1 MIYFGI
7 KTSKSIETKVSPVL
21 NITYSVKKEKG
32 VYFLK
37 QYNPVNNDV
46 NTIKIENTKYFDGFD
61 KKIYDKQYY
70 DYLKVLLSNLGE
82 NSKNIIFS
90 PTTKESRKIAIQ
102 LANGR
107 KKISNTYIDS
117 LVKYYRE
124 TVHENYELSNTLEHN
139 IAYHNG
145 KLPKHV
151 RRTLEYAIKDKNMN
165 INNLVCTTTL
175 MQGINLPTQNVIVRN
190 PHLYTRATK
199 KNNQELSSYDMANLR
214 GRAGRL
220 LKDFIGRTYVYN
232 ENQFEEIIEYE
243 EQDLLFGDTTKEL
256 NTGYKEKFEEH
267 KNEILQIL
275 SESEAIDS
283 NTNAKHIITHIRQ
296 TIIKYGN
303 KAMTRLKDIGISIT
317 EQDFY
322 RIKRVLDNLDVPRE
336 ICLKN
341 RYFDPIILEKL
352 YKDKNIPELPL
363 SMSDKKLNTKLR
375 NLLKYYRDDEDLN
388 YLFNRYISDKYS
400 KGTMLSILCN
410 KTIEWA
416 KGKKLQEI
424 LDTEFSNKSSDNIE
438 EQIEL
443 LENDISY
450 NIPILL
456 KPLYDIKEPES
467 VFLTNIEMG
476 AFKPILKKMIEMD
489 IPRETS
495 IFLYDNY
502 IESLKL
508 DEKDPNITQILKTTL
523 KDIKEK
529 LPFWIKVQLEFIL

>member
-1 MIYFGI
+1 M
-7 KTSKSIETKVSPVL
+7 
-21 NITYSVKKEKG
+21 
-32 VYFLK
+32 
-37 QYNPVNNDV
+37 
-46 NTIKIENTKYFDGFD
+46 
-61 KKIYDKQYY
+61 
-70 DYLKVLLSNLGE
+70 LLSNLGE

-107 KKISNTYIDS
+107 KKINNAHIDS

-124 TVHENYELSNTLEHN
+124 TVHENYELSNVLEYN
-139 IAYHNG
+139 IAYHNA

-151 RRTLEYAIKDKNMN
+151 RRTLEYAIKDKQMN

-175 MQGINLPTQNVIVRN
+175 MQGVNLPTQNVIVRN
-190 PHLYTRATK
+190 PHLYTRITN

-232 ENQFEEIIEYE
+232 ENQFEEIVEYE
-243 EQDLLFGDTTKEL
+243 EQDIIFGDTTKEL
-256 NTGYKEKFEEH
+256 NSSYKEKFEEN
-267 KNEILQIL
+267 KDEILQIL
-275 SESEAIDS
+275 SEPEAINS

-296 TIIKYGN
+296 TIIKYGD
-303 KAMTRLKDIGISIT
+303 KSITRLNDIGINIT
-317 EQDFY
+317 KEEFY
-322 RIKRVLDNLDVPRE
+322 NIKKVLDNLDVPKE

-341 RYFDPIILEKL
+341 RYFDPLILEKL
-352 YKDKNIPELPL
+352 YKDKNIPNLPL
-363 SMSDKKLNTKLR
+363 SMSDKQLKNKLR
-375 NLLKYYRDDEDLN
+375 NLLKYYRDDEELN
-388 YLFNRYISDKYS
+388 YLFNRYIDDKYS
-400 KGTMLSILCN
+400 KGTMLSILCD
-410 KTIEWA
+410 KTIAWA

-424 LDTEFSNKSSDNIE
+424 LDNEFSNKNSDNIE
-438 EQIEL
+438 AQIEM

-456 KPLYDIKEPES
+456 KPLYDIREPES

-489 IPRETS
+489 IPRETA

-508 DEKDPNITQILKTTL
+508 DETDPNIIQTL
-523 KDIKEK
+523 KSTLNEIKGK
-529 LPFWIKVQLEFIL
+529 LPLWIKVQLEFIL